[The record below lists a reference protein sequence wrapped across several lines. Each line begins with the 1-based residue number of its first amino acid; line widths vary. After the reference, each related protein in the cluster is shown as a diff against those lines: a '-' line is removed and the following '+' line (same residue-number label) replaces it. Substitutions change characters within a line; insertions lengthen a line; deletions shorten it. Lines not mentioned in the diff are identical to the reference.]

1 MKMSLKKISNLYLK
15 KIPQQKL
22 KIVSIFSTLSFFIL
36 AHGYRFSNLLF
47 SHDSLNVCEYK
58 PEWELGIG
66 RFMHPVLYVI
76 RGVLG
81 APWLFSILSILWL
94 SLSVLLVIK
103 IFNIDSLWAVIA
115 TPGIM
120 VCNNVITLSNAT
132 YIQWMDVY
140 TLALF
145 TAVLAAWL
153 LLKVEVNKLIQIRN
167 YILVAVLVA
176 ISMGLYQA
184 YIGVTIGIIVFSY
197 ILKLG
202 NHEAEN
208 SIKSLFI
215 GIIKSSIPILVGG
228 ILYFVLWKAILA
240 LSGIISQNYFGMDE
254 SSSAKG
260 YAYALYRTY
269 KNVAIF
275 FRRPSLYNT
284 GSVIGTK
291 IIEFVIVMAN
301 IIVLAVLG
309 LYPIANYFSS
319 KKKQINSK
327 SEGIIRLVLQYI
339 LLAILPFA
347 VNFACFMT
355 KGDEHDLM
363 RYGMVMIY
371 IYALTIIC
379 NIKFDKQNWT
389 IRANTILL
397 ICLSIVIWSNIVFS
411 NQLYL
416 KKSLQEEATNYKIGR
431 LVEMIEK
438 TAESADLERPYKVII
453 VGNASDNDYFNDI
466 KDTEMLGGTGIY
478 NSPITYGRTIGF
490 YTNYMLGADMDVYLL
505 DKDDN
510 FYLVGDNETNWNP
523 SPISN
528 QELDDVPVFPSE
540 DSVVYLKNYIIVKM
554 SDTDMVY

>member
-1 MKMSLKKISNLYLK
+1 M
-15 KIPQQKL
+15 Q
-22 KIVSIFSTLSFFIL
+22 
-36 AHGYRFSNLLF
+36 
-47 SHDSLNVCEYK
+47 
-58 PEWELGIG
+58 
-66 RFMHPVLYVI
+66 PVLYVI

-81 APWLFSILSILWL
+81 APWLFSVISILWL
-94 SLSVLLVIK
+94 SLSAVFIIK
-103 IFNIDSLWAVIA
+103 IFNIYSLWAVIA
-115 TPGIM
+115 ISGII

-153 LLKVEVNKLIQIRN
+153 LLKAEDNKLIQIKN
-167 YILVAVLVA
+167 YILAAVLVA

-184 YIGVTIGIIVFSY
+184 YIGVTLGIIVFAY

-202 NHEAEN
+202 NIESKN

-215 GIIKSSIPILVGG
+215 GIIKSCIPILIGG
-228 ILYFVLWKAILA
+228 ILYLVLWKTILA
-240 LSGIISQNYFGMDE
+240 LSGINSQNYFGMDE

-260 YAYALYRTY
+260 YVYALYRTY

-284 GSVIGTK
+284 GSIIGTR
-291 IIEFVIVMAN
+291 IIEFVIVIAN
-301 IIVLAVLG
+301 IIVLAILG
-309 LYPIANYFSS
+309 IYPIANYVLS

-327 SEGIIRLVLQYI
+327 SVDIIRLSIQY
-339 LLAILPFA
+339 LLFAILPFA

-371 IYALTIIC
+371 VYAIVIIC
-379 NIKFDKQNWT
+379 NIKTDKEKWT
-389 IRANTILL
+389 IKLTNILL
-397 ICLSIVIWSNIVFS
+397 VCLSIVIWSNIVFS

-438 TAESADLERPYKVII
+438 TAESANLESPYKIII

-478 NSPITYGRTIGF
+478 DSPITYGRTIGF
-490 YTNYMLGADMDVYLL
+490 YMNYMLGANMDVYLL
-505 DKDDN
+505 DKNDN
-510 FYLVGDNETNWNP
+510 CYLVGDDETNWNL

-528 QELDDVPVFPSE
+528 QELEDVPVFPRE
-540 DSVVYLKNYIIVKM
+540 ESVVYLENYIVVKM

>member
-1 MKMSLKKISNLYLK
+1 MNTLTKKFNQSELSKIS
-15 KIPQQKL
+15 I
-22 KIVSIFSTLSFFIL
+22 ISTIAFFL
-36 AHGYRFSNLLF
+36 VAHGYRFSNLLF

-66 RFMHPVLYVI
+66 RFMQPVLYVI

-81 APWLFSILSILWL
+81 APWLFSIISILWL
-94 SLSVLLVIK
+94 SLSVLFVIK
-103 IFNIDSLWAVIA
+103 IFNIDRLWAVIV
-115 TPGIM
+115 TSGIM

-153 LLKVEVNKLIQIRN
+153 LLKVDENKFIQRRN
-167 YILVAVLVA
+167 YIMAAVLVA

-184 YIGVTIGIIVFSY
+184 YIGVTLGIIVFAY

-202 NHEAEN
+202 NNESEN

-215 GIIKSSIPILVGG
+215 GIIKSCIPILIGG
-228 ILYFVLWKAILA
+228 ILYLVIWKVILA
-240 LSGIISQNYFGMDE
+240 ISGVSSQNYFGMDE

-284 GSVIGTK
+284 GSIIGTR
-291 IIEFVIVMAN
+291 IIEFVIVLAN
-301 IIVLAVLG
+301 ILVLAILG
-309 LYPIANYFSS
+309 LYPIANYVLLR
-319 KKKQINSK
+319 KKQIK
-327 SEGIIRLVLQYI
+327 SECIVRLALQYI
-339 LLAILPFA
+339 LLVILPFA
-347 VNFACFMT
+347 VNFVCFMT

-371 IYALTIIC
+371 VYVLTVIC
-379 NIKFDKQNWT
+379 NAKSDIEKIKVNN
-389 IRANTILL
+389 IVI

-416 KKSLQEEATNYKIGR
+416 KKSLQEEATNKKIGR

-438 TAESADLERPYKVII
+438 SAELANLERPYKVII
-453 VGNASDNDYFNDI
+453 VGNPSDNDYFNDI

-478 NSPITYGRTIGF
+478 DSPITYGRTVGF
-490 YTNYMLGADMDVYLL
+490 YMNYMLGVNMEVYLL
-505 DKDDN
+505 DKDDK
-510 FYLVGDNETNWNP
+510 FYLVGDDESNWNP

-528 QELDDVPVFPSE
+528 QELEETPVFPSE
-540 DSVVYLKNYIIVKM
+540 DSIVYLKSYIVVKM

>member
-1 MKMSLKKISNLYLK
+1 MKLLIKKKDQKQINKIS
-15 KIPQQKL
+15 I
-22 KIVSIFSTLSFFIL
+22 ISTLTFFLL

-66 RFMHPVLYVI
+66 RFMQPVLYVI

-81 APWLFSILSILWL
+81 APWLFSIISILWL
-94 SLSVLLVIK
+94 SLSVLFIIK
-103 IFNIDSLWAVIA
+103 IFNIDSLWAIIA
-115 TPGIM
+115 TSGIM

-145 TAVLAAWL
+145 TSVSAAWL
-153 LLKVEVNKLIQIRN
+153 LLKSEDNKFIQIRN
-167 YILVAVLVA
+167 YILAAVLVA

-184 YIGVTIGIIVFSY
+184 YIGVTLGIIVFAY
-197 ILKLG
+197 ILMLSNNKT
-202 NHEAEN
+202 EN
-208 SIKSLFI
+208 SIKSQFI
-215 GIIKSSIPILVGG
+215 GIIKSCIPILIGG
-228 ILYFVLWKAILA
+228 ILYLVIWKAILA
-240 LSGIISQNYFGMDE
+240 LSGVSSQNYFGMDE

-291 IIEFVIVMAN
+291 IIESVIVIAN
-301 IIVLAVLG
+301 ILALAILG
-309 LYPIANYFSS
+309 LYPIVNYVSTN
-319 KKKQINSK
+319 KKQINSK
-327 SEGIIRLVLQYI
+327 SEGIIRLLLQYI
-339 LLAILPFA
+339 LFAILPFA

-363 RYGMVMIY
+363 RYGMVMVY
-371 IYALTIIC
+371 VYALTVIS
-379 NIKFDKQNWT
+379 NIKSDKEKWT
-389 IRANTILL
+389 IRANKLLL

-438 TAESADLERPYKVII
+438 TGESANLERPYKVII

-478 NSPITYGRTIGF
+478 DSPITYGRTVGF
-490 YTNYMLGADMDVYLL
+490 YMNYMLGADMDVYLL

-510 FYLVGDNETNWNP
+510 YYLVGDNETNWNS
-523 SPISN
+523 SPITN
-528 QELDDVPVFPSE
+528 QEVEDIPIFPSE
-540 DSVVYLKNYIIVKM
+540 DSVVLCKNYIIVKM

>member
-1 MKMSLKKISNLYLK
+1 MNTLNKKL
-15 KIPQQKL
+15 PQSKL
-22 KIVSIFSTLSFFIL
+22 NIVSILSTISFFLL

-66 RFMHPVLYVI
+66 RFMQPVLYVI

-81 APWLFSILSILWL
+81 APWLFSIISILWL
-94 SLSVLLVIK
+94 SLSAVFVIK
-103 IFNIDSLWAVIA
+103 IFKIDSLWAVIA
-115 TPGIM
+115 TSGIM

-153 LLKVEVNKLIQIRN
+153 LLKVDDRKVIQIRN
-167 YILVAVLVA
+167 YILAAVLVA

-184 YIGVTIGIIVFSY
+184 YIGVTLGIIVFAY
-197 ILKLG
+197 ILKLS
-202 NHEAEN
+202 NSKTEN
-208 SIKSLFI
+208 SIKSLFL
-215 GIIKSSIPILVGG
+215 GIIKRCITILIGG

-240 LSGIISQNYFGMDE
+240 LSGISSQNYFGMDE

-284 GSVIGTK
+284 GSVIGIK
-291 IIEFVIVMAN
+291 IIESVIVIAN
-301 IIVLAVLG
+301 ILILAILG
-309 LYPIANYFSS
+309 LYPIANYISC
-319 KKKQINSK
+319 KKKQIISK
-327 SEGIIRLVLQYI
+327 SEGSIRLVLQYI

-371 IYALTIIC
+371 IYALIIIC
-379 NIKFDKQNWT
+379 SIKSDKEKWT
-389 IRANTILL
+389 IRTNTVLL

-431 LVEMIEK
+431 LVEMVEK
-438 TAESADLERPYKVII
+438 TAESANLERPYKVIL

-478 NSPITYGRTIGF
+478 DSPITYGRTIGF

-510 FYLVGDNETNWNP
+510 FYLVGDDETNWNP
-523 SPISN
+523 SPILN
-528 QELDDVPVFPSE
+528 QELEDMSVFPSE
-540 DSVVYLKNYIIVKM
+540 DSVVNLKNYIVVKM

>member
-1 MKMSLKKISNLYLK
+1 MNILNKKIS
-15 KIPQQKL
+15 QSKL
-22 KIVSIFSTLSFFIL
+22 NIASILSTLTFFLL

-66 RFMHPVLYVI
+66 RFMQPVLYVI

-94 SLSVLLVIK
+94 SLSVIFVIK

-115 TPGIM
+115 TSGIM

-153 LLKVEVNKLIQIRN
+153 LLKAEDKKYTQIRN
-167 YILVAVLVA
+167 YILAAVLVA

-184 YIGVTIGIIVFSY
+184 YIGVTLGIIVFAY
-197 ILKLG
+197 VLKLS
-202 NHEAEN
+202 NSKTEN
-208 SIKSLFI
+208 SIKSLFL
-215 GIIKSSIPILVGG
+215 GIIKRCIPILIGG
-228 ILYFVLWKAILA
+228 ILYFILWKAILA
-240 LSGIISQNYFGMDE
+240 LSGVGSQNYFGMDE

-275 FRRPSLYNT
+275 FRRPSLYNI
-284 GSVIGTK
+284 GSIIGTK
-291 IIEFVIVMAN
+291 ILEFAIVIAN
-301 IIVLAVLG
+301 IIVLSVLG
-309 LYPIANYFSS
+309 LYPVVNYVSLR
-319 KKKQINSK
+319 KKQANSK
-327 SEGIIRLVLQYI
+327 SEGIIRLALQYI

-371 IYALTIIC
+371 VYALTIIC
-379 NIKFDKQNWT
+379 NIKSDKQKWT

-431 LVEMIEK
+431 LVEMIEN
-438 TAESADLERPYKVII
+438 TAESANLERPYKVIL
-453 VGNASDNDYFNDI
+453 VGNASDNDYYNDI

-478 NSPITYGRTIGF
+478 DSPITYGRTVGF
-490 YTNYMLGADMDVYLL
+490 YINYMLGANMDVYLL

-510 FYLVGDNETNWNP
+510 YYLIGDDETNWNP

-540 DSVVYLKNYIIVKM
+540 DSVVNLKTYIVVKM

>member
-1 MKMSLKKISNLYLK
+1 MKRLTNKLVQSNITIISVL
-15 KIPQQKL
+15 
-22 KIVSIFSTLSFFIL
+22 STIAFFII

-66 RFMHPVLYVI
+66 RFMQPVLYVI

-94 SLSVLLVIK
+94 SLSVLFVIK
-103 IFNIDSLWAVIA
+103 IFDIDSLWAVIV
-115 TPGIM
+115 TSGIM

-153 LLKVEVNKLIQIRN
+153 LLKVEDNKHIQIIN
-167 YILVAVLVA
+167 YILAAVLVA

-184 YIGVTIGIIVFSY
+184 YIGVTLGIIVFAY
-197 ILKLG
+197 ILKLS
-202 NHEAEN
+202 NSKTEN
-208 SIKSLFI
+208 SIKSLFL
-215 GIIKSSIPILVGG
+215 GIIKRCIPILIGG

-240 LSGIISQNYFGMDE
+240 LSGISSQNYFGMDE

-284 GSVIGTK
+284 GSVIGIK
-291 IIEFVIVMAN
+291 IIESVIVIAN
-301 IIVLAVLG
+301 ILILAILG
-309 LYPIANYFSS
+309 LYPIVNYVSS
-319 KKKQINSK
+319 KKKQIISK

-339 LLAILPFA
+339 LLIILPFA

-371 IYALTIIC
+371 VYALTIIC
-379 NIKFDKQNWT
+379 NIKLDKEKWT
-389 IRANTILL
+389 LRTNTILL

-416 KKSLQEEATNYKIGR
+416 KKSLQEKATNYKIGR

-438 TAESADLERPYKVII
+438 TAELADLERPYKVII

-478 NSPITYGRTIGF
+478 DSPITYGRTIGF
-490 YTNYMLGADMDVYLL
+490 YMNYMIGANMDVYLL

-510 FYLVGDNETNWNP
+510 YYLVGEDETNWNP
-523 SPISN
+523 SPITN
-528 QELDDVPVFPSE
+528 QELEDVPVFPRE
-540 DSVVYLKNYIIVKM
+540 GSVLNLKSYIVVKM

>member
-1 MKMSLKKISNLYLK
+1 MKILSENLNLKVKTRIS
-15 KIPQQKL
+15 IIST
-22 KIVSIFSTLSFFIL
+22 IVFWTFT
-36 AHGYRFSNLLF
+36 HGYRFSNLLF

-66 RFMHPVLYVI
+66 RFMQPVLYVI
-76 RGVLG
+76 RGVIG
-81 APWLFSILSILWL
+81 APWLFSIISIVWL

-103 IFNIDSLWAVIA
+103 IFNIDRLWAVIV
-115 TPGIM
+115 TSGIM

-153 LLKVEVNKLIQIRN
+153 LLKTEENKLIKLRN
-167 YILVAVLVA
+167 YILAAVFVAV
-176 ISMGLYQA
+176 SMGLYQA
-184 YIGVTIGIIVFSY
+184 YIGVTLGIIVFAY

-202 NHEAEN
+202 NNKSKN

-215 GIIKSSIPILVGG
+215 GIIKSCIPILIGG
-228 ILYFVLWKAILA
+228 ILYLVIWKAILA
-240 LSGIISQNYFGMDE
+240 LSGVNSQNYFGMDE

-284 GSVIGTK
+284 GSIIGTR
-291 IIEFVIVMAN
+291 IIESVIVIAN
-301 IIVLAVLG
+301 IIVFAVLG
-309 LYPIANYFSS
+309 LYPIANYVSY

-327 SEGIIRLVLQYI
+327 SEGIISLALQYI

-371 IYALTIIC
+371 VYALTIIC
-379 NIKFDKQNWT
+379 SIKSDKEKWT
-389 IRANTILL
+389 KRANNVLL
-397 ICLSIVIWSNIVFS
+397 ICLSVVIWSNIVFS

-438 TAESADLERPYKVII
+438 TAELVNLERPYKVIV

-466 KDTEMLGGTGIY
+466 KDMEILGGTGIY
-478 NSPITYGRTIGF
+478 DSPITYGRTVGF
-490 YTNYMLGADMDVYLL
+490 YMNYMLGADMDVYLL
-505 DKDDN
+505 DRDDN
-510 FYLVGDNETNWNP
+510 YYLVGDDETNWNP
-523 SPISN
+523 SPIIN
-528 QELDDVPVFPSE
+528 QELEDVSVFPRE
-540 DSVVYLKNYIIVKM
+540 NSVVYLKNYIVVKM

>member
-1 MKMSLKKISNLYLK
+1 MNILNKKIS
-15 KIPQQKL
+15 QSKL
-22 KIVSIFSTLSFFIL
+22 NIASILSTVTFFLL

-66 RFMHPVLYVI
+66 RFMQPVLYVI

-94 SLSVLLVIK
+94 SLSVIFVIK
-103 IFNIDSLWAVIA
+103 IFKIDSLWAVIA
-115 TPGIM
+115 TSGIM

-145 TAVLAAWL
+145 TAVLAAWF
-153 LLKVEVNKLIQIRN
+153 LLKAEDKKYTQIRN
-167 YILVAVLVA
+167 DILAAVLVA

-184 YIGVTIGIIVFSY
+184 YIGVTLGIIVFAY
-197 ILKLG
+197 IINLSK
-202 NHEAEN
+202 NKTEN
-208 SIKSLFI
+208 SIKSLFL
-215 GIIKSSIPILVGG
+215 GIIKRCIPILIGG
-228 ILYFVLWKAILA
+228 ILYLVIWKGILA
-240 LSGIISQNYFGMDE
+240 LSGVSSQNYFGMDE

-284 GSVIGTK
+284 GSLIGTK
-291 IIEFVIVMAN
+291 IIEFAIVMAN
-301 IIVLAVLG
+301 IIVLSVIG
-309 LYPIANYFSS
+309 LYPIANNIST

-327 SEGIIRLVLQYI
+327 TEGIIRLALQYI

-371 IYALTIIC
+371 VYALTIIC
-379 NIKFDKQNWT
+379 SNKSNKEKRT
-389 IRANTILL
+389 IGANTILL
-397 ICLSIVIWSNIVFS
+397 ICLSVVIWSNIVFA

-453 VGNASDNDYFNDI
+453 VGNASDNAYFNDI

-478 NSPITYGRTIGF
+478 DSPITYGRTVGF

-510 FYLVGDNETNWNP
+510 FYLVGDDETNWNP
-523 SPISN
+523 SPITN
-528 QELDDVPVFPSE
+528 QELEDMPVFPVE
-540 DSVVYLKNYIIVKM
+540 GSVINLQSYIVVKM
-554 SDTDMVY
+554 SDSEMVY

>member
-1 MKMSLKKISNLYLK
+1 MNILNKKIS
-15 KIPQQKL
+15 QSKL
-22 KIVSIFSTLSFFIL
+22 NIASILSTVTFFLL

-66 RFMHPVLYVI
+66 RFMQPVLYVI

-94 SLSVLLVIK
+94 SLSVIFVIK
-103 IFNIDSLWAVIA
+103 IFKIDSLWAVIA
-115 TPGIM
+115 TSGIM

-145 TAVLAAWL
+145 TAVLAAWF
-153 LLKVEVNKLIQIRN
+153 LLKAEDKKYTQIRN
-167 YILVAVLVA
+167 DILAAVLVA

-184 YIGVTIGIIVFSY
+184 YIGVTLGIIVFAY
-197 ILKLG
+197 IINLSK
-202 NHEAEN
+202 NKTEN
-208 SIKSLFI
+208 SIKSLFL
-215 GIIKSSIPILVGG
+215 GIIKRCIPILIGG
-228 ILYFVLWKAILA
+228 ILYLVIWKGILA
-240 LSGIISQNYFGMDE
+240 LSGVSSQNYFGMDE

-284 GSVIGTK
+284 GSLIGTK
-291 IIEFVIVMAN
+291 IIEFAIVMAN
-301 IIVLAVLG
+301 IIVLSVIG
-309 LYPIANYFSS
+309 LYPIANNIST

-327 SEGIIRLVLQYI
+327 TEGIIRLALQYI

-371 IYALTIIC
+371 VYALTIIC
-379 NIKFDKQNWT
+379 SNKSNKEKRT
-389 IRANTILL
+389 IGANTILL
-397 ICLSIVIWSNIVFS
+397 ICLSVVIWSNIVFS

-453 VGNASDNDYFNDI
+453 VGNASDNAYFNDI

-478 NSPITYGRTIGF
+478 DSPITYGRTVGF

-510 FYLVGDNETNWNP
+510 FYLVGDDETNWNP
-523 SPISN
+523 SPITN
-528 QELDDVPVFPSE
+528 QELEDMPVFPVE
-540 DSVVYLKNYIIVKM
+540 GSVINLQSYIVVKM
-554 SDTDMVY
+554 SDSEMVY

>member
-1 MKMSLKKISNLYLK
+1 MKLLIKKKDQKQINKIS
-15 KIPQQKL
+15 I
-22 KIVSIFSTLSFFIL
+22 ISTLSFFLL

-66 RFMHPVLYVI
+66 RFMQPVLYVI

-81 APWLFSILSILWL
+81 APWLFSIISILWL
-94 SLSVLLVIK
+94 SLSAVFVIK
-103 IFNIDSLWAVIA
+103 IFKIDSLWAVIA
-115 TPGIM
+115 TSGIM

-153 LLKVEVNKLIQIRN
+153 LLKAEDNKYTQIRN
-167 YILVAVLVA
+167 DILAAVLVA

-184 YIGVTIGIIVFSY
+184 YIGVTLGIIVFAY
-197 ILKLG
+197 IIKLSK
-202 NHEAEN
+202 NKTEN

-215 GIIKSSIPILVGG
+215 GIIKSCIPILVGG
-228 ILYFVLWKAILA
+228 ILYFFLWKAILA
-240 LSGIISQNYFGMDE
+240 LSGISSQNYFGMDE

-284 GSVIGTK
+284 GSVIGAK
-291 IIEFVIVMAN
+291 IIEFIIVIAN
-301 IIVLAVLG
+301 ILVLAILG
-309 LYPIANYFSS
+309 LYPIANYVSS
-319 KKKQINSK
+319 KKKQINLK
-327 SEGIIRLVLQYI
+327 SEGIICLVLQYV

-371 IYALTIIC
+371 VYALTIIC
-379 NIKFDKQNWT
+379 SIKSDKEKWT
-389 IRANTILL
+389 IRTNTVLL

-416 KKSLQEEATNYKIGR
+416 KISLQEGATNYKIGR
-431 LVEMIEK
+431 LVSIIEK
-438 TAESADLERPYKVII
+438 AGESANLERPYKVII

-478 NSPITYGRTIGF
+478 DSPITYGRTIGF
-490 YTNYMLGADMDVYLL
+490 YMNYMLGANMNVYLL

-510 FYLVGDNETNWNP
+510 YYLVGDDETNWNP
-523 SPISN
+523 SPIAN
-528 QELDDVPVFPSE
+528 QELDDVPVFPN
-540 DSVVYLKNYIIVKM
+540 DGSVVNLKNYIVVKL
-554 SDTDMVY
+554 SDTQMVY